1 MKRNFVQKQSVQ
13 YQVLNDH
20 QCEAIAEN
28 IFGVLERTG
37 CMVRNGKA
45 RGMLKEAGC
54 KVEGERVWLPRA
66 LVEWAVRS
74 CPSSIT
80 MYDRFAKPAFT
91 LAPHQANFGPTN
103 SDTFVYDM
111 TTDEKRRATLEDA
124 KKYAILCDN
133 LPNMD
138 WASTL
143 VMISDLDDRL
153 ADLYELNTA
162 LRLTSKPIM
171 NFSFAPDNLREMIEM
186 CEVIAGGADSLALH
200 PFIMTMIC
208 PIDPLQHSEGGLDQI
223 MYMAGK
229 NLPYLYVPGMSLG
242 LSSPTTFAGSI
253 SLGMADAFVG
263 LVVGQL
269 TKKGSPFISC
279 NYTDNINPRTVTITY
294 SHPEYQLVTAASA
307 DVYRYLGIPFSTNC
321 GASSSGIFDEEYV
334 FECTTSLH
342 NALLSGTNMGFA
354 IGSTECGR
362 SSSPEA
368 LVFCDEALGFLKRT
382 VEGIEIS
389 EYTLAADLI
398 DKVGPGGNFLAEETT
413 VKELRG
419 FWKSDVI
426 VDMPYDQRKTEKYP
440 DMKERLHA
448 KVEEIV
454 AKGPRYPLAAD
465 LEAKLDAIV
474 KEAEARVRKMKEA
487 NK

>member
-1 MKRNFVQKQSVQ
+1 MRRNFTQKQSVQ
-13 YQVLNDH
+13 YQVLNEH

-28 IFGVLERTG
+28 IFGILERTG
-37 CMVRNGKA
+37 CMVRNEKA
-45 RGMLKEAGC
+45 RTMLKDAGC
-54 KVEGERVWLPRA
+54 KVDGEHVWIPRA
-66 LVEWAVRS
+66 LLEWAIKS

-91 LAPHQANFGPTN
+91 LAPYQANFGPTN

-111 TTDEKRRATLEDA
+111 ITDEKRRATLEDA

-143 VMISDLDDRL
+143 VMISDLDDKL

-171 NFSFAPDNLREMIEM
+171 NFSFSPDNLREMIEM
-186 CEVIAGGADSLALH
+186 CEAVAGDAASLALH

-223 MYMAGK
+223 MYMADK

-263 LVVGQL
+263 LIVGQL
-269 TKKGSPFISC
+269 TRKGSPFISC
-279 NYTDNINPRTVTITY
+279 NYTDNINMFTVTISY

-342 NALLSGTNMGFA
+342 NALLSATNMGFSL
-354 IGSTECGR
+354 GSTECGR
-362 SSSPEA
+362 SSSHEA
-368 LVFCDEALGFLKRT
+368 LVFCDEALNFLKRT
-382 VEGIEIS
+382 VEGVEIS
-389 EYTLAADLI
+389 DDTLAADLI
-398 DKVGPGGNFLAEETT
+398 DSVGPGGNFLAEETT
-413 VKELRG
+413 VKGLRG

-426 VDMPYDQRKTEKYP
+426 IDMPYDQRKTEKYP
-440 DMKERLHA
+440 DMKQRLHA
-448 KVEEIV
+448 KVEELV
-454 AKGPRYPLAAD
+454 AKGPRHPLDPALA
-465 LEAKLDAIV
+465 AKLDDII
-474 KEAEARVRKMKEA
+474 KHAEERVAKIRVAKK
-487 NK
+487 

>member
-28 IFGVLERTG
+28 IFGILERTG
-37 CMVRNGKA
+37 CMVRNEKA
-45 RGMLKEAGC
+45 RVMLKEAGC
-54 KVEGERVWLPRA
+54 KIDGERVWIPRA
-66 LVEWAVRS
+66 LLEWAIAS

-91 LAPHQANFGPTN
+91 LAPYQANFGPTN

-111 TTDEKRRATLEDA
+111 TTDEKRRATLDDA
-124 KKYAILCDN
+124 KKFAILCDR

-143 VMISDLDDRL
+143 VMISDLNDKL

-171 NFSFAPDNLREMIEM
+171 NFSFAADNLREMIEM
-186 CEVIAGGADSLALH
+186 CEAIAGGADSLSLH

-242 LSSPTTFAGSI
+242 LSSPTSFAGSI

-269 TKKGSPFISC
+269 TRKGSPFISC
-279 NYTDNINPRTVTITY
+279 NYTDNVNMHTVTITY

-307 DVYRYLGIPFSTNC
+307 DVYRYLGVPFSTNT
-321 GASSSGIFDEEYV
+321 GTASSGIVDEEYV
-334 FECTTSLH
+334 FEVTTALQNS
-342 NALLSGTNMGFA
+342 LLSGTNMGFA
-354 IGSTECGR
+354 LGSFECGR
-362 SSSPEA
+362 SSSHEA

-382 VEGIEIS
+382 VEGVEIS
-389 EYTLAADLI
+389 EETLAADLI
-398 DKVGPGGNFLAEETT
+398 DSVGPGGNFLAEEAT
-413 VKELRG
+413 VKSFHS
-419 FWKSDVI
+419 FWKSDI
-426 VDMPYDQRKTEKYP
+426 IIDMPYDQRKDAQYP
-440 DMKERLHA
+440 DMKQRLHA
-448 KVEEIV
+448 KVEELA
-454 AKGPRYPLAAD
+454 AKGPRYPLAPE
-465 LEAKLDAIV
+465 LVEKLDAIV
-474 KEAEARVRKMKEA
+474 KKAEARIAQISAGKK
-487 NK
+487 